1 MKICTICKLEK
12 EDSNFNKNKGRKDG
26 LNNICKPCGKARS
39 KQYYFKNQV
48 KHKLK
53 VKERRKQLV
62 NNNRKLMLDLLK
74 ESKCKDCG
82 NKDFRVFEF
91 DHLRDKK
98 SNISEMLRS
107 PWPDILKEIQKCE
120 IVCANCHKLR
130 TIKRSNSYR
139 NTLP

>member
-12 EDSNFNKNKGRKDG
+12 ENLDFNKNKGRKDG
-26 LNNICKPCGKARS
+26 LNNICKPCSKSRS
-39 KQYYFKNQV
+39 KQYYSKNPV

-62 NNNRKLMLDLLK
+62 VDNRKLMLDLLK
-74 ESKCKDCG
+74 EAKCKDCG
-82 NKDFRVFEF
+82 NTDFRVFEF

-98 SNISEMLRS
+98 SNISEMLTF
-107 PWPDILKEIQKCE
+107 PWPSILEEIQKCE

-139 NTLP
+139 NILP